1 MVKGVNKTVIEV
13 NNTGSRMFEKIV
25 FYVTPQYGNVDPRK
39 LQKAA
44 GEFSFR
50 FDESGTY
57 TPPLRD
63 RCKKMRRRRVI
74 AALSIIGCALALLLL
89 WALL

>member
-13 NNTGSRMFEKIV
+13 NNTGSKIFEKIV
-25 FYVTPQYGNVDPRK
+25 FYVTPQYGNLSSKR

-44 GEFSFR
+44 SEFSFR

-57 TPPLRD
+57 TPLRT
-63 RCKKMRRRRVI
+63 RCRKRKHKRLI
-74 AALSIIGCALALLLL
+74 LGLSLLCFAFAVVGLFL
-89 WALL
+89 IF